1 MSAILPTPLARRKPM
16 VRKRTEQAVRQN
28 HPVMKMTLEQQFMVV
43 AGALNRA
50 TQQSNPQAIK
60 GLAMMLKGYEEAIA
74 KKNKQAK

>member
-1 MSAILPTPLARRKPM
+1 M
-16 VRKRTEQAVRQN
+16 VRKRTETTVRQN
-28 HPVMKMTLEQQFMVV
+28 HPVMRMTLEQQFMVV

-74 KKNKQAK
+74 KKNQQAK